1 MDFKHNLFRS
11 LAAKG
16 LTKFGGYAPKAARI
30 RKMVYDCNVEANAVR
45 HAVKCR
51 WGHSNKLERLGLGEN
66 VWATAV
72 PEMNR
77 SVAADMVRAPVN
89 INDFSLEITALQ
101 CCESLFIEL
110 ERYVVGEDNVLTN
123 ELFYR
128 QNEQF
133 GYYTQMVWQ
142 DSCKLA
148 CVVKYCD
155 PSPAPMTFVVCHGNF
170 IDQFIYGKG
179 EPCQTDDVCRCAIC
193 KCSRD
198 EALCI
203 MP

>member
-1 MDFKHNLFRS
+1 MTDVVREIFLNKHNHYRS
-11 LAAKG
+11 LVAKG
-16 LTKFGGYAPKAARI
+16 LAKDKFGGNAPKAARM
-30 RKMVYDCNVEANAVR
+30 RKMVYDCDVEASALR
-45 HAVKCR
+45 HAEKCR

-77 SVAADMVRAPVN
+77 SVAAEM
-89 INDFSLEITALQ
+89 S
-101 CCESLFIEL
+101 CESFFTEL
-110 ERYVVGEDNVLTN
+110 ERYGVGQENILTN

-128 QNEQF
+128 QKEQI
-133 GYYTQMVWQ
+133 GHYTQMVWQ
-142 DSCKLA
+142 NSYKLG
-148 CVVKYCD
+148 CVVEYCD
-155 PSPAPMTFVVCHGNF
+155 TPPAPMTFVVCQYGPGGNF
-170 IDQFIYGKG
+170 IDQLIYEKG
-179 EPCQTDDVCRCAIC
+179 EPCQTDDDCKCTDC